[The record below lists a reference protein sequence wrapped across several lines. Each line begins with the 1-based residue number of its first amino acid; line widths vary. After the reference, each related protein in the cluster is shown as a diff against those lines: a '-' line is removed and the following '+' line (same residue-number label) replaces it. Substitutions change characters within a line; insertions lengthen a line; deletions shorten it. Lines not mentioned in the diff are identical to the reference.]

1 MIHHLGFKHVV
12 ILLEPS
18 WSWSHGSWIY
28 NYMCNQCLSP
38 LTFRVRIMLK
48 WGILY
53 TTLCDK
59 VCQWL
64 ATCRCFFPGP
74 PVSSTNKT
82 DRHDITEI
90 LVKVS
95 LNTIPL
101 IILFWLPCDYGC
113 WNLTLNL
120 IQLASQKYQGPQIL
134 IQGRWFHR
142 SHFDTTEKIARS
154 DAKHK

>member
-1 MIHHLGFKHVV
+1 LQVLNSQHF
-12 ILLEPS
+12 
-18 WSWSHGSWIY
+18 WSWPSYLTIKTVWIY
-28 NYMCNQCLSP
+28 NYLCNQCLSP
-38 LTFRVRIMLK
+38 LTFRVRNMLK
-48 WGILY
+48 WGVLY

-64 ATCRCFFPGP
+64 ATCRWFFPGP

-82 DRHDITEI
+82 DRHDIAEI

-120 IQLASQKYQGPQIL
+120 IQLAL
-134 IQGRWFHR
+134 IRTPKVSR
-142 SHFDTTEKIARS
+142 STDTYPRS
-154 DAKHK
+154 VVSSVTFRYNWENS